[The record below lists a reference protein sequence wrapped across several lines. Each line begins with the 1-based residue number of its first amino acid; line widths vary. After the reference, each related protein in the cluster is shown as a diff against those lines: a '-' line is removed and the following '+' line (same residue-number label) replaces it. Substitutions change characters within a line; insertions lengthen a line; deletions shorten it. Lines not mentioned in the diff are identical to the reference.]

1 MNGTFEFLDYL
12 IFGLY
17 AITILAIG
25 LWVSR
30 DKDGK
35 QKNAEDY
42 FLASKSLPWWA
53 VGTSLIAANISAE
66 QFIGMSGSGF
76 ALGLAIASYEWMA
89 AITLLVVGKYFLP
102 IFIEK
107 GLYTIPEFIEKRFS
121 TNLKTILAIFWIA
134 LFVFVNLTTVLFLG
148 GKALDT
154 IIGVGDGSILL
165 NSIIGLG
172 LFAAAYSLWGGLASV
187 AWTDVIQVVILI
199 FGGLLMTYFAL
210 ANVTDSGSFIDGM
223 KYVYEKAPE
232 RFSMILSKGEIIKP
246 NGGDAWWDLPGLA
259 VLIGGIW
266 VANLYY
272 WGFNQYII
280 QRTLAA
286 KSLAEGQKGIVFAA
300 FLKLII
306 PVIVV
311 LPGIIAYVMNL
322 DDSGVLTAASVD
334 PGFIGAAGNIANDN
348 AAPWLIKNFI
358 PVGVKGLILAALAAA
373 IVSSLASM
381 LNSTSTIFTMD
392 IYRSHFNK
400 NASDA
405 QMVFVGRITA
415 VVALIIA
422 IIIAPQ
428 LGSLGQV
435 FIFIQEYT
443 GVVSPGILAVFLMG
457 LFYKKATNNAAIWG
471 AILSIPIA
479 MYFKVAPTGWSD
491 ASIFVELPF
500 MHQMGYTCI
509 ATLAV
514 IALISY
520 LDGNKDMDDYDNIMN
535 DLSLNP
541 NSIPLLAGE
550 VVHADQNGKCAD
562 MNLIIASLP
571 DVIPKA
577 HIISSS
583 GCNAHED
590 NVHFNSEGYRELG
603 KRYAHKMISLLENKE
618 IED

>member
-1 MNGTFEFLDYL
+1 MTGSFEFLDYL

-17 AITILAIG
+17 AITILGIG

-30 DKDGK
+30 DKAGR
-35 QKNAEDY
+35 QKNTEDY

-53 VGTSLIAANISAE
+53 VGASLIAANISAE

-107 GLYTIPEFIEKRFS
+107 GLYTIPEFIEKRYS
-121 TNLKTILAIFWIA
+121 ANLKTILAVFWIP
-134 LFVFVNLTTVLFLG
+134 LFVFVNLTTVLYLG

-154 IIGVGDGSILL
+154 IIGVGDGGILL
-165 NSIIGLG
+165 NSIVGLG
-172 LFAAAYSLWGGLASV
+172 LFAAAYSLWGGLAAV
-187 AWTDVIQVVILI
+187 AWTDVIQVIILI
-199 FGGLLMTYFAL
+199 LGGLMMTYFAL
-210 ANVTDSGSFIDGM
+210 SNVTDSGSFIDGLS
-223 KYVYEKAPE
+223 YVYEKAPE
-232 RFSMILSKGEIIKP
+232 RFSMILSKGEIITP
-246 NGGDAWWDLPGLA
+246 NGRDAWLDLPGIA
-259 VLIGGIW
+259 VLIGGMW

-286 KSLAEGQKGIVFAA
+286 KSLAEGQKGIAFAA

-306 PVIVV
+306 PIIVV

-322 DDSGVLTAASVD
+322 DDTGALTVASVD
-334 PGFIGAAGNIANDN
+334 PGFIGTAGNFANDN

-392 IYRSHFNK
+392 IYKSHFNK
-400 NASDA
+400 KAEDKT
-405 QMVFVGRITA
+405 MLRVGRIT
-415 VVALIIA
+415 VIVALIIA
-422 IIIAPQ
+422 MIIAPQ

-435 FIFIQEYT
+435 FQFIQEYT

-457 LFYKKATNNAAIWG
+457 LFYKKSTNNAAIWG

-479 MYFKVAPTGWSD
+479 MYLKVAPKGWSN
-491 ASIFVELPF
+491 ASIFIDLPF
-500 MHQMGYTCI
+500 MNQMMVTCI
-509 ATLAV
+509 ATLLI
-514 IALISY
+514 IAGISY
-520 LDGNKDMDDYDNIMN
+520 LEGNKIDSKGINLSKKLFATSPTFNIAAF
-535 DLSLNP
+535 
-541 NSIPLLAGE
+541 SILMITSFL
-550 VVHADQNGKCAD
+550 
-562 MNLIIASLP
+562 
-571 DVIPKA
+571 
-577 HIISSS
+577 
-583 GCNAHED
+583 
-590 NVHFNSEGYRELG
+590 
-603 KRYAHKMISLLENKE
+603 YAIFW
-618 IED
+618 